1 MIHLPISFFAAS
13 AREMCQQSGFL
24 GLKPWWYYLPDEKFH
39 LNAPGDE
46 DAGVDTTCS
55 IKEFIILPNDG
66 ANSDIPLV
74 LVAIVDDL
82 LRVAGM
88 VAVGFVIV
96 GAIQYITSQGEPEK
110 TAQAQ
115 STIINA
121 LIGLAIAVISVA
133 FVSFAGHR
141 LGG

>member
-1 MIHLPISFFAAS
+1 MIHLPFTIFAET
-13 AREMCQQSGFL
+13 AREACQQSGFL

-39 LNAPGDE
+39 LT
-46 DAGVDTTCS
+46 DADSGVDANCS
-55 IKEFIILPNDG
+55 IKEFILLPSDG

-82 LRVAGM
+82 LRIAGM
-88 VAVGFVIV
+88 VAVAFVIV
-96 GAIQYITSQGEPEK
+96 GAVQYITSQGEPEK

-121 LIGLAIAVISVA
+121 LIGLAIAIIAVA
-133 FVSFAGHR
+133 FVSFVGHR
-141 LGG
+141 LG